1 MKFKPQNPQPNHLKN
16 PQSEI
21 RNPQSAIRNTKY
33 EIVTIGAS
41 LGGLEALKTICSGI
55 SEGFPLPVVIVQHR
69 SAYRDGKLLC
79 QILQEHSRLPVG
91 EVEDKEAIL
100 GGRIYIAPSDYHLL
114 IEKGSF
120 ALSIEAPVEYARPA
134 IDVMFESAA
143 DVYGDKTIGVV
154 LTGANEDGA
163 SGVKRIKEKGGMV
176 IVQDPATAE
185 SPVMPKAAIAAAKVD
200 YILPLSEIAGL
211 LMKTVNGE

>member
-1 MKFKPQNPQPNHLKN
+1 MVKFKPQNPQ
-16 PQSEI
+16 
-21 RNPQSAIRNTKY
+21 SAIRNPKFD
-33 EIVTIGAS
+33 IVVIGAS

-69 SAYRDGKLLC
+69 SAYKDDKLLC

-100 GGRIYIAPSDYHLL
+100 GGKIYIAPSDYHLL
-114 IEKGSF
+114 VEKGGF
-120 ALSIEAPVEYARPA
+120 ALSTDMPVEYARPS
-134 IDVMFESAA
+134 INVLFESAA
-143 DVYGDKTIGVV
+143 DAYGDKTIGVV

-163 SGVKRIKEKGGMV
+163 NGVKRIKDRGGMV

-185 SPVMPKAAIAAAKVD
+185 SPLMPQAAIDVCKAD
-200 YILPLSEIAGL
+200 YIVPLREIAPL
-211 LMKTVNGE
+211 LMKAVNGEQNF

>member
-1 MKFKPQNPQPNHLKN
+1 MKN
-16 PQSEI
+16 PQSTI
-21 RNPQSAIRNTKY
+21 HNPQY
-33 EIVTIGAS
+33 DIVVIGAS

-69 SAYRDGKLLC
+69 SAYRDDKLLC

-114 IEKGSF
+114 IEKGIF
-120 ALSIEAPVEYARPA
+120 ALSIEAPVEYARPS

-143 DVYGDKTIGVV
+143 DVYGDRTIGVV
-154 LTGANEDGA
+154 LTGASGDCA
-163 SGVKRIKEKGGMV
+163 SGVKRIKERNGMV

-185 SPVMPKAAIAAAKVD
+185 SPVMPQAAIAVAKVD
-200 YILPLSEIAGL
+200 YIVPLSEIARL
-211 LMKTVNGE
+211 VMKAVNSER